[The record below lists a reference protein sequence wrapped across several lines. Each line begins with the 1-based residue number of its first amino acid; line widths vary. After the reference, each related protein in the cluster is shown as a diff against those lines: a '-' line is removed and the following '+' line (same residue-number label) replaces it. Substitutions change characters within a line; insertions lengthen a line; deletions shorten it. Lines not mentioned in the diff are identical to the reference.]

1 MIAPSPRMGVYAR
14 LCGISQT
21 RSVCPNWGPHR
32 TAGPVRQPV
41 GLYPAC
47 PVRVTI
53 AILAE
58 ETPSPERLSALR
70 YLLKRRD
77 PIGVYHEPLNFPPD
91 EYDGLLG
98 PLLIGL
104 ARRES
109 RAALSEYLWHD
120 VEENFGL
127 ALARCGTAN
136 SADKFLA
143 WYAPSTTLAS
153 TTNASSSAADRV
165 QAGALRPAG
174 ADSRPGREV
183 HGQAAGPGASSA
195 STRSPSDPGP
205 AARAFPWTPASRHV
219 RTACVASL
227 LLG

>member
-1 MIAPSPRMGVYAR
+1 VPQLGASPHCWTCPAARRAVSGLPSS
-14 LCGISQT
+14 L
-21 RSVCPNWGPHR
+21 
-32 TAGPVRQPV
+32 
-41 GLYPAC
+41 
-47 PVRVTI
+47 TI

-58 ETPSPERLSALR
+58 EIPSPERLSALR
-70 YLLKRRD
+70 YLRKRRD

-153 TTNASSSAADRV
+153 TTNASSSAAYGARHVGQDPATRV
-165 QAGALRPAG
+165 ETFARAIDGYL
-174 ADSRPGREV
+174 
-183 HGQAAGPGASSA
+183 GPGSNLRASH
-195 STRSPSDPGP
+195 PGP
-205 AARAFPWTPASRHV
+205 SRQSESGNDDRRHHAV
-219 RTACVASL
+219 
-227 LLG
+227 